1 MAVCFFLVVSVQR
14 DVCVMCLT
22 KAPKKEKCK
31 MQEPEQGKTGKTDSD
46 GLLWHPKRA
55 RNDFDFQFDF
65 DLLCF
70 YNG

>member
-1 MAVCFFLVVSVQR
+1 
-14 DVCVMCLT
+14 
-22 KAPKKEKCK
+22 